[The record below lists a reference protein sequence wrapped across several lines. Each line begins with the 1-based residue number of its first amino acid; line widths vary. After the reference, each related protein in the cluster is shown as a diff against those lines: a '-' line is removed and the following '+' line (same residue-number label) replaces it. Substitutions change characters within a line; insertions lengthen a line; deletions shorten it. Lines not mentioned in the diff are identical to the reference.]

1 MLRPVEM
8 KKGGMKE
15 ESSASGSYNTDFSL
29 GFNFFLILVK
39 HPKSNP
45 SK

>member
-29 GFNFFLILVK
+29 GFNFFFNFSEA
-39 HPKSNP
+39 P
-45 SK
+45 